1 MLSGLSYE
9 IMSERTVVIKI
20 LTPPQRII
28 LHKSALFGR
37 LWLCLSLLLLLL
49 TFTPSLAYTEDVPQD
64 DTVLYNIM
72 AADRDK
78 FGNILDNAEKYEVQ
92 ILFTEIIRDENN
104 HPTFIQHEYN
114 LDANRYF
121 APASAVKMVIAA
133 LTLQKLNQLDIEGV
147 DRDCT
152 LTFTQVNW
160 WDTAESGRTVAT
172 YVRRVLQNSDNN
184 CYNRLYEFLGTE
196 YINETLRGMGYTHV
210 QLNRR
215 YNMQTSARQ
224 DSITGPV
231 KVIKNGKVLYSEPT
245 RQSSIQY
252 TLENSGMEG
261 LLRGDRYYS
270 SRGIVQG
277 PKSFYE
283 WNFLSVETL
292 QGVLKAIAFP
302 DSVEPRYRFDLSESD
317 RLYLMEWL
325 LGTSSSSR
333 KYLYYGAKS
342 GEVDPHI
349 KIYNKTGT
357 AYGNLLDNAYIV
369 DTKNNIEFMLT
380 AVIYVNENGT
390 IGDDTYAYKTIGMP
404 FLKNIG
410 QAVHGYLLEKKTAQ
424 DNYPQQ

>member
-1 MLSGLSYE
+1 ML
-9 IMSERTVVIKI
+9 
-20 LTPPQRII
+20 PPQQKTP
-28 LHKSALFGR
+28 LYKSSVLPRRAWT
-37 LWLCLSLLLLLL
+37 WLYLSLVLLLSA
-49 TFTPSLAYTEDVPQD
+49 FTPSLAYTEDIPQSNQSD
-64 DTVLYNIM
+64 WHNNVLYNIM

-78 FGNILDNAEKYEVQ
+78 FGDILDNTEKYEVQ

-104 HPTFIQHEYN
+104 RPTFIRHEYN
-114 LDANRYF
+114 VDANRYF

-160 WDTAESGRTVAT
+160 WDTAESGRTIAT
-172 YVRRVLQNSDNN
+172 YVKRVLQNSDNN

-215 YNMQTSARQ
+215 YNMQTSAQQ

-231 KVIKNGKVLYSEPT
+231 KVIKNGKVLYSEPN
-245 RQSSIQY
+245 RQSSIHY

-261 LLRGDRYYS
+261 LLRGERYYS
-270 SRGIVQG
+270 SRGLVQG

-283 WNFLSVETL
+283 WNFISVETL
-292 QGVLKAIAFP
+292 QQVLRAIMFP
-302 DSVEPRYRFDLSESD
+302 NAVEPRYRFDISESD

-380 AVIYVNENGT
+380 AVIYVNENGI
-390 IGDDTYAYKTIGMP
+390 IGDDNYAYKTIGMP

-410 QAVHGYLLEKKTAQ
+410 QAVHGYLLEKKSS
-424 DNYPQQ
+424 PE